1 MMKKTSRN
9 LGQNIPAKNILDK
22 PKRVTLGF
30 APWIKEKN
38 KDETNRETYGLKD
51 SNKFFKTYPLKIISS
66 KTETPIKSTIDNK
79 TLFKLKSILTK
90 TISLINNKKK

>member
-1 MMKKTSRN
+1 M
-9 LGQNIPAKNILDK
+9 PAKNILDK

-38 KDETNRETYGLKD
+38 NDEINSATYGLKD

-66 KTETPIKSTIDNK
+66 NIETPVNKIIDNRIYCK
-79 TLFKLKSILTK
+79 SKSISTK